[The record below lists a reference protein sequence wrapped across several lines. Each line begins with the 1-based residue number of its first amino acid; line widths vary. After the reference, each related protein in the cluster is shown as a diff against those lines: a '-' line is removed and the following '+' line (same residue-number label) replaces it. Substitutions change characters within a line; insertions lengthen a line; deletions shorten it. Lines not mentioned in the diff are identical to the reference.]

1 MRPSGRRH
9 LLKLTT
15 LVVAGWIVGAAPASS
30 QAQTQATSRP
40 GMDLQHLQV
49 QRTDDALTLSYQVR
63 VDLPKDVEDAL
74 MRGVSVVFVARANLY
89 RSRWYWTDKPRVEL
103 ERRWRLS
110 YQPLTRLW
118 RVSFDGLSQNYHSL
132 REALGVMQKASQWRI
147 LEPAPAPDDREHYLE
162 FSFELDREELP
173 RPMQIG
179 LSGQNDWNLS
189 VFKRLPVS
197 LLK

>member
-9 LLKLTT
+9 LLKLAI
-15 LVVAGWIVGAAPASS
+15 LVMAGRVMGAAHAQS
-30 QAQTQATSRP
+30 QGSVRP
-40 GMDLQHLQV
+40 GMELQQLQV

-74 MRGVSVVFVARANLY
+74 MRGVSIVFVARANLY
-89 RSRWYWTDKPRVEL
+89 RSRWYWTDKPRAEL

-132 REALGVMQKASQWRI
+132 REALGVMQRASQWR
-147 LEPAPAPDDREHYLE
+147 LVEPAPAPDDREHYLE

>member
-1 MRPSGRRH
+1 MRHPGRRH
-9 LLKLTT
+9 LLQLAAA
-15 LVVAGWIVGAAPASS
+15 LAAGWAVGTV
-30 QAQTQATSRP
+30 QAQSMSGARP
-40 GMDLQHLQV
+40 GMELQQLQV

-74 MRGVSVVFVARANLY
+74 MRGVSIVFVARANLF
-89 RSRWYWTDKPRVEL
+89 RSRWYWADKPRVEL

-110 YQPLTRLW
+110 YQPLTRHW

-132 REALGVMQKASQWRI
+132 REALGVMQRASQWR
-147 LEPAPAPDDREHYLE
+147 LVEPAPAPDDREHYLE

-173 RPMQIG
+173 RPLQIG
-179 LSGQNDWNLS
+179 LSGQNDWDLS